1 MMPNDHLI
9 ESSAAPLPVSRW
21 TVAAFALVL
30 TAADGFLATALRG
43 ATGYIQNTQEPFRDW
58 VLYLAVMLPIV
69 AGTVLGALWLARRF
83 VRQGAMRMLV
93 GAALVV
99 VLTTTVAM
107 AQMGLTAVYD
117 YRSQVAQQ
125 TLMHHIHD
133 GNGTTIRL
141 DPGVSVPAQTPSC
154 TGLCAQKQGTLDAHM
169 RGLRLGLLLLL
180 ITNGVLVLWA
190 LALRGGRIWIRR
202 GQPAANADAT
212 DPLAVL

>member
-1 MMPNDHLI
+1 MTSDHLL
-9 ESSAAPLPVSRW
+9 ESSAAPRAVSRW

-43 ATGYIQNTQEPFRDW
+43 ATGYIQNTQTPFRDW
-58 VLYLAVMLPIV
+58 VLYLAVMLPIF
-69 AGTVLGALWLARRF
+69 AGTVFGALWLARRF
-83 VRQGAMRMLV
+83 VRPGAIRMLV

-99 VLTTTVAM
+99 VLTTGVAM
-107 AQMGLTAVYD
+107 AQMGLTSVYD

-133 GNGTTIRL
+133 GTGATIRL
-141 DPGVSVPAQTPSC
+141 DPGVSVPAETPSC
-154 TGLCAQKQGTLDAHM
+154 TGLCAQKQATLDAHV

-202 GQPAANADAT
+202 GQRGATADST
-212 DPLAVL
+212 DPLAVV

>member
-1 MMPNDHLI
+1 MPNDHLL
-9 ESSAAPLPVSRW
+9 ESGAAPTSVSRW

-30 TAADGFLATALRG
+30 TAADGFWATALRG
-43 ATGYIQNTQEPFRDW
+43 ATGFIQNTQEPFRDW
-58 VLYLAVMLPIV
+58 VLYLAVMLPIF
-69 AGTVLGALWLARRF
+69 AGTVLGALWLARRCIPPG
-83 VRQGAMRMLV
+83 VMRTLV

-99 VLTTTVAM
+99 VLTTGVAM

-133 GNGTTIRL
+133 GTGTTVRL
-141 DPGVSVPAQTPSC
+141 DPGVTVPAQTPSC
-154 TGLCAQKQGTLDAHM
+154 TGLCSAKQGTLDAHV

-202 GQPAANADAT
+202 GQRAAAADGT
-212 DPLAVL
+212 DPLAVV